1 MIARGLCNAA
11 LCVRFLHPW
20 TFYSRVRHGQHA
32 CDTKV
37 LKALMEVP
45 TLESGRC
52 GRRRRLR
59 MQRAPTTHSIC
70 ALKVVEEGHGKQGR
84 RGNNLI
90 FTTFATSATV
100 TVVVRSAL

>member
-1 MIARGLCNAA
+1 MRGGFATP
-11 LCVRFLHPW
+11 LCVIAFYTPGQLYLHVQP
-20 TFYSRVRHGQHA
+20 TQHA
-32 CDTKV
+32 CNHLV
-37 LKALMEVP
+37 RKALMGVA